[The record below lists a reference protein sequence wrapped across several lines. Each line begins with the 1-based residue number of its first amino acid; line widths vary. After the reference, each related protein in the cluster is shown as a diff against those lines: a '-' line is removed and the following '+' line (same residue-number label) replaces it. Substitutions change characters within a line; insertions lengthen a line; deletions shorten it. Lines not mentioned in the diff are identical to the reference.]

1 MSNGTEGPAAVYY
14 AKGRLLLRLARSSDR
29 PILDLVGWAA
39 ARRNQWR
46 TILIPGIVPR
56 LFNN

>member
-1 MSNGTEGPAAVYY
+1 MYY
-14 AKGRLLLRLARSSDR
+14 ANGRLFLRLARLLVAD
-29 PILDLVGWAA
+29 PYLDLLGWAA

-46 TILIPGIVPR
+46 MILIPGIVLR